1 MLMLEN
7 DSAANGTGGND
18 AVETLPTN
26 APAAPPIPVSPSPTT
41 SAPATQPA
49 AQPPALTP
57 SPAAPSRSF
66 MGALAHALIGSTMAT
81 AARGVKALAGPPSPD
96 SYSTDANGKMTA
108 NYRQEHTSDRLSR
121 LAMHALEGLAA
132 GSQVGPQR
140 SAGAAWGAGIGAG

>member
-81 AARGVKALAGPPSPD
+81 AARGVKALAGPPPVD
-96 SYSTDANGKMTA
+96 SYSTDASGKMTP
-108 NYRQEHTSDRLSR
+108 NYGRDHTADRLSR
-121 LAMHALEGLAA
+121 LALHALEGLSSGA
-132 GSQVGPQR
+132 QMPPQ
-140 SAGAAWGAGIGAG
+140 